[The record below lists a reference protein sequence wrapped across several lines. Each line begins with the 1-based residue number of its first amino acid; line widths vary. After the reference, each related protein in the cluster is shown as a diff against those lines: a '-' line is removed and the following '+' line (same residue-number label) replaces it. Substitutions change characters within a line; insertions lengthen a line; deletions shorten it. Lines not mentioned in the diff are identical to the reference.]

1 MSKKAISLN
10 KGAWSPQSRLWLG
23 RTLLF
28 CAAVLVVGMIAGPAL
43 ARMGGGHSFGGGG
56 YSSGGGGGGG
66 GGDDALVGL
75 LLEIVFRLL
84 FELCVHYPEI
94 GIPLVL
100 IIAGGYIALQMTGGS
115 GANSRSVN
123 ELRSTVPQGPPPRA
137 RNMARAIRNLR
148 ETDPNFSRVL
158 FLDFA
163 RLLYTRYHE
172 ARGIKTG
179 TLEPLRPFVAPS
191 LTSQLENQRNPQSP
205 MACNEVKDVI
215 VGSAAIDDLN
225 VSHDKAVAHVLF
237 ITNYTNVDFNG
248 TETPYY
254 VEERV
259 SFRRSAKAISPGPE
273 KMRSLHCPSCGS
285 PVQCD
290 ERGVCAHCGAPAK
303 PGENQ
308 WELYAVSVN
317 KRQHRDAFDCSTPES
332 RRTMPAK
339 PLVMDPNRNIGLRD
353 LAARDP
359 NFTMQKFEEKVKE
372 VFLELQTAWS
382 DLDWERTRSLQTKS
396 LYQQNLFWVERYRRR
411 RWVNRLDDPTLLK
424 VFPVKIEKDAFYDTI
439 TVRITAMGKD
449 YTLNENKEVISGS
462 KTVGVE
468 FREYWTFVRRAGYCA
483 TDAKDEAL
491 ADDFQGGESAAKEA
505 QHCPNCGAP
514 VPDAAAQEC
523 PYCGSVIESTEFDW
537 TLAFIDQE
545 GAYLG

>member
-1 MSKKAISLN
+1 ML
-10 KGAWSPQSRLWLG
+10 LWAL
-23 RTLLF
+23 
-28 CAAVLVVGMIAGPAL
+28 VLIAGIIAGPAL

-56 YSSGGGGGGG
+56 YSSGGSRGGG

-84 FELCVHYPEI
+84 FELCIHYPEV

-100 IIAGGYIALQMTGGS
+100 ILVGGYLSLQFFGGTGAS
-115 GANSRSVN
+115 SRSVN
-123 ELRSTVPQGPPPRA
+123 HLRSTVPQGPPPRA
-137 RNMARAIRNLR
+137 RNMSKAIENLR
-148 ETDPNFSRVL
+148 QTDPNFSRVL

-172 ARGIKTG
+172 ARGVKTG
-179 TLEPLRPFVAPS
+179 SVEPLRPFVYHG
-191 LTSQLENQRNPQSP
+191 LIFQLENQRSHESP

-215 VGSAAIDDLN
+215 VGSAAIDSLD
-225 VSHDKAVAHVLF
+225 VSNDRAVAQVLF
-237 ITNYTNVDFNG
+237 ITNYTNVDLDG
-248 TETPYY
+248 KETPYY
-254 VEERV
+254 VEERA
-259 SFRRSAKAISPGPE
+259 SFRRNARVVSPGPD

-290 ERGVCAHCGAPAK
+290 ERGVCAHCGQPAK
-303 PGENQ
+303 PGESQ
-308 WELYAVSVN
+308 WELYSISVN

-332 RRTMPAK
+332 RQAMPPK
-339 PLVMDPNRNIGLRD
+339 PLVMDPDRNVGMRD

-359 NFTMQKFEEKVKE
+359 SFTMQDFEGKVKE
-372 VFLELQTAWS
+372 VFLELQSAWS
-382 DLDWERTRSLQTKS
+382 NLDWEKTRPLQTKS
-396 LYQQNLFWVERYRRR
+396 LYQTNLFWIERFRRR
-411 RWVNRLDDPTLLK
+411 RWCNRLDDPTLLK

-449 YTLNENKEVISGS
+449 YTLNENNEVISGS
-462 KTVGVE
+462 KSVPVE
-468 FREYWTFVRRAGYCA
+468 FREYWTFIRRTGFCA
-483 TDAKDEAL
+483 AEAKDEAM
-491 ADDFQGGESAAKEA
+491 ADDFSGGQDGAKEA

-523 PYCGSVIESTEFDW
+523 PYCGSVIESSEFDW